1 MPNVLLLCTFT
12 IVIMK
17 RLFIATKL
25 NPDDNTLRIYNSM
38 RKVLGYSKIEWVD
51 SDNFHL
57 TFKYIGNTFEEKIPV
72 IIDVI
77 KNTVENYKV
86 IKVELNKVRIFGS
99 RYNPRVIWFGTSP
112 NMQLENLGLDLIHN
126 LDVAGFSKDA
136 QNFIPHITV
145 ARINKITDKQL
156 FNRDIEKMKDVFLQD
171 VIVDKIVLFE
181 SILSPKGPRYDEI
194 FSSSLSRL

>member
-1 MPNVLLLCTFT
+1 MPNVPLLCTLT

-17 RLFIATKL
+17 RLFIATKFK
-25 NPDDNTLRIYNSM
+25 PDDNTLRIYNSM
-38 RKVLGYSKIEWVD
+38 RSVLGYNKIKWVEP
-51 SDNFHL
+51 DNFHL

-77 KNTVENYKV
+77 KNTVENYQD
-86 IKVELNKVRIFGS
+86 IKLELNKVGIFGS
-99 RYNPRVIWFGTSP
+99 RYNPRVIWFGISA

-136 QNFIPHITV
+136 QNFVPHITV

-156 FNRDIEKMKDVFLQD
+156 FNRDIEKVKDVFLQHI
-171 VIVDKIVLFE
+171 IVDKIVLLE

-194 FSSSLSRL
+194 FSSSLSSL